1 MKIFRWFKKH
11 IILAIAL
18 LIALLLLITAG
29 VVLVPKVT
37 DQYNASGANGNKRD
51 GTSPI
56 IDTPSGAA
64 VNKVIKNTNVAS
76 VVTTPASNEYWNSA
90 RLYAPTTYGM
100 KDLPYDAIDDGLT
113 SISVTLSDPAQ
124 YVAGDGIGLSMLFF
138 TYENAEEAKA
148 VYEPLAETGL
158 EEGISYVQKDNLVVV
173 VPYGAF
179 DEADFFLGEYSKDIA
194 SGDVDNALWYFNAD
208 VFSKLYMEGQDAS
221 VKELYQKTMTGLGI
235 TPKTEWTLA
244 STDGLSWGEQIDP
257 KTGKTSTTARNLI
270 GGSEIETW
278 SIEDMAESPERT
290 IADIIASGEYVAYN
304 GDPEGDS
311 NGTRIPH
318 AAYAAE
324 FMNINIEG
332 KAVAGL
338 GKEEPLLEGQTGNIV
353 ITPNEWLS
361 YMREQTFAPAYYGF
375 SSVKVTFNE
384 NETVGNITF
393 VE

>member
-1 MKIFRWFKKH
+1 MKILRWFKKN

-18 LIALLLLITAG
+18 LIALILLITAG
-29 VVLVPKVT
+29 VVLAPKVT
-37 DQYNASGANGNKRD
+37 DQYNASGVNGNKRD

-56 IDTPSGAA
+56 VDTPSGAA

-100 KDLPYDAIDDGLT
+100 KDLPYDAIDNGLT

-124 YVAGDGIGLSMLFF
+124 YVAGEGIGLSMIFF
-138 TYENAEEAKA
+138 TYENAEDAKA
-148 VYEPLAETGL
+148 VYEPLSATGI
-158 EEGISYVQKDNLVVV
+158 EQGISYVQKDNLVVV

-179 DEADFFLGEYSKDIA
+179 DEADFFLTEYSNDIT
-194 SGDVDNALWYFNAD
+194 SKSIDNALWYFNAD
-208 VFSKLYMEGQDAS
+208 VFSKLYMEGQEPAT
-221 VKELYQKTMTGLGI
+221 KELYDKTMLGLGI
-235 TPKTEWTLA
+235 TAKTEWTLA
-244 STDGLSWGEQIDP
+244 SADGLSWGEQIDP
-257 KTGKTSTTARNLI
+257 VTGKTSTTAKNLI
-270 GGSEIETW
+270 GGTEIETW
-278 SIEDMAESPERT
+278 SLEDMAATPERT

-304 GDPEGDS
+304 GDPNGDS

-318 AAYAAE
+318 AAYAAD
-324 FMNINIEG
+324 FMSINVKGET
-332 KAVAGL
+332 AAGL
-338 GKEEPLLEGQTGNIV
+338 IKEEPLLEGQTGNIV